1 MPPDHSQPS
10 ADDLSAIFP
19 FHLTVSAGLE
29 IVQFGSGLRRLLPHL
44 AAGNRL
50 EDHFRILRPNLL
62 SRRFR
67 SIEGHRN
74 ATFELEAKSTAFRL
88 FGPLIYAGQ
97 PDTWL
102 LLASPLLNGID
113 ELRAIA
119 PTEAKSF
126 DEAKPRLEL
135 QARELLQRNQEL
147 NLALNAVAA
156 SDLKNS
162 FIANL
167 SHEMRTPI
175 SGVIGLTELVLDSQL
190 TSDQREDLEAV
201 KTSAESLLVL
211 LNDILDFSKVEAGK
225 LDIDTS
231 PFSLRRTLRG
241 VLKLLYIRSAG
252 KAVELSLSVAE
263 EIPDCLQGDAGRLRQ
278 ILTNLVGNAIKFTER
293 GSIAIAVDTETPAA
307 DQVLARFSITD
318 TGIGIPPDKLA
329 LIFEPFR
336 QADDSISRKYGG
348 TGLGLSISSRL
359 VELMGGSLEV
369 SSQPGRG
376 STFSFTL
383 PLRIDRP
390 AGYAVLNAS
399 TPECDTCAPD
409 IEGLKVLL
417 ADDHLVNQKIAVR
430 LLEKQG
436 CSVTAVAT
444 GVEALKA
451 LANDDFDLV
460 LMDVQMPEM
469 DGLAAT
475 ASIRAAEQGGSKH
488 LPIVAMT
495 AHALKGDRARFL
507 ASGMDGYVSKPIR
520 RLELLEAIRS
530 ALLQPARRS
539 VSPERANTSR
549 NNEDLGLRG
558 R

>member
-1 MPPDHSQPS
+1 MMPDQLPPS
-10 ADDLSAIFP
+10 ADDLSSIFP
-19 FHLTVSAGLE
+19 FHVTVSDRLE
-29 IVQFGSGLRRLLPHL
+29 IVQFGAGLARLFPQL

-50 EDHFRILRPNLL
+50 EDHFHILRPNLL
-62 SRRFR
+62 SRKFR
-67 SIEGHRN
+67 SIEDHRN
-74 ATFELEAKSTAFRL
+74 TTFELEAKSSAFRL
-88 FGPLIYAGQ
+88 FGPLIYGGY
-97 PDTWL
+97 PDTWV
-102 LLASPLLNGID
+102 LLASPRLNGID

-119 PTEAKSF
+119 PTEAKSL
-126 DEAKPRLEL
+126 AGAQPRLEP
-135 QARELLQRNQEL
+135 QARELLHRNQEL
-147 NLALNAVAA
+147 THALAAMAV
-156 SDLKNS
+156 SELKNS
-162 FIANL
+162 SIANL

-175 SGVIGLTELVLDSQL
+175 SGVIGLTEMVLDSQL
-190 TSDQREDLEAV
+190 SADQRENLEAV

-231 PFSLRRTLRG
+231 PFSLRRTLRA
-241 VLKLLYIRSAG
+241 VLKVLYVRSAG
-252 KAVELSLSVAE
+252 KAVDLSLRVAE
-263 EIPDCLQGDAGRLRQ
+263 EIPDCLEGDAGRLRQ

-293 GSIAIAVDTETPAA
+293 GSVRIAVDTETSAA
-307 DQVLARFSITD
+307 DQLIRFSITD
-318 TGIGIPPDKLA
+318 TGIGIPPEKLG

-390 AGYAVLNAS
+390 ASYSVVDAS
-399 TPECDTCAPD
+399 TPPGETRAPD
-409 IEGLKVLL
+409 IVGLKVLL
-417 ADDHLVNQKIAVR
+417 AEDHLVNQKIAVR

-444 GVEALKA
+444 GVEALQA
-451 LANDDFDLV
+451 LANDHFDLI

-475 ASIRAAEQGGSKH
+475 ASIRAAEQGGSTH
-488 LPIVAMT
+488 LPIVAIT
-495 AHALKGDRARFL
+495 AHALQGDRTRFL
-507 ASGMDGYVSKPIR
+507 ASGMDGYISKPIR
-520 RLELLEAIRS
+520 SLELLEAIRS
-530 ALLQPARRS
+530 AICKADMQTRPAVREVGIGERL
-539 VSPERANTSR
+539 PE
-549 NNEDLGLRG
+549 
-558 R
+558 

>member
-1 MPPDHSQPS
+1 MMPDQLQPS
-10 ADDLSAIFP
+10 ADDLSSIFP
-19 FHLTVSAGLE
+19 FHVTVSGRLDIVRFGAGLA
-29 IVQFGSGLRRLLPHL
+29 RLFPQL
-44 AAGNRL
+44 AAGSRL
-50 EDHFRILRPNLL
+50 EDHFHILRPNLL

-74 ATFELEAKSTAFRL
+74 TTFELESKSSAFRL
-88 FGPLIYAGQ
+88 FGPLIYGGY
-97 PDTWL
+97 PDTWV
-102 LLASPLLNGID
+102 LLASPRLNGIE

-119 PTEAKSF
+119 PTEAEGF
-126 DEAKPRLEL
+126 AGPQPRLEP
-135 QARELLQRNQEL
+135 QARELLHRNQEL
-147 NLALNAVAA
+147 TDALAAMAA
-156 SDLKNS
+156 SELRNS
-162 FIANL
+162 SIANL

-175 SGVIGLTELVLDSQL
+175 SGVIGLTEMVLDSQL
-190 TSDQREDLEAV
+190 SADQRENLEAV

-231 PFSLRRTLRG
+231 PFSLRRTLQA
-241 VLKLLYIRSAG
+241 VLKVLYVRSAG
-252 KAVELSLSVAE
+252 KAVDLSLNVAE
-263 EIPDCLQGDAGRLRQ
+263 EIPDCLEGDAGRLRQ

-293 GSIAIAVDTETPAA
+293 GSVRIAVATETRAA
-307 DQVLARFSITD
+307 DQVIRFSIID
-318 TGIGIPPDKLA
+318 TGIGIPPEKLA

-369 SSQPGRG
+369 SSQRGRG

-390 AGYAVLNAS
+390 ASYSVPDAS
-399 TPECDTCAPD
+399 APPSESREPD
-409 IEGLKVLL
+409 IVGLKVLL
-417 ADDHLVNQKIAVR
+417 AEDHLVNQKIAVR

-444 GVEALKA
+444 GVEALQA
-451 LANDDFDLV
+451 LANDHFDLV

-475 ASIRAAEQGGSKH
+475 ASIRAAERGGSTH
-488 LPIVAMT
+488 LPIVAIT
-495 AHALKGDRARFL
+495 AHALQGDRTRFL
-507 ASGMDGYVSKPIR
+507 ASGMDGYISKPIR
-520 RLELLEAIRS
+520 SLELLEAIRS
-530 ALLQPARRS
+530 AICKADMQTRTAVREVGTGEPL
-539 VSPERANTSR
+539 PE
-549 NNEDLGLRG
+549 
-558 R
+558 

>member
-1 MPPDHSQPS
+1 MMPDQLQPS
-10 ADDLSAIFP
+10 ADDLSSIFP
-19 FHLTVSAGLE
+19 FHVTVSARLE
-29 IVQFGSGLRRLLPHL
+29 IVQVGAGLARLFPQL
-44 AAGNRL
+44 AAGSRL
-50 EDHFRILRPNLL
+50 EDHFNILRPNLV
-62 SRRFR
+62 SRRFQ
-67 SIEGHRN
+67 SIESHRN
-74 ATFELEAKSTAFRL
+74 TTFELEAKSSAFRL
-88 FGPLIYAGQ
+88 FGPLIYGGQ

-102 LLASPLLNGID
+102 LLASPRLNGID

-119 PTEAKSF
+119 PAEAKSF
-126 DEAKPRLEL
+126 ADAKPGLEL
-135 QARELLQRNQEL
+135 HSRELVHRNQEL
-147 NLALNAVAA
+147 TDALAAMAA
-156 SDLKNS
+156 SELKNG

-175 SGVIGLTELVLDSQL
+175 SGVIGLTEMVLDSQL
-190 TSDQREDLEAV
+190 TSDQRENLEAV

-241 VLKLLYIRSAG
+241 VLKLLYVRSAG
-252 KAVELSLSVAE
+252 KAVDLSLSVAE
-263 EIPDCLQGDAGRLRQ
+263 EIPDCLEGDAGRLRQ

-293 GSIAIAVDTETPAA
+293 GSVTIAVDTETRAA
-307 DQVLARFSITD
+307 DQVIARFSITD

-383 PLRIDRP
+383 PLRVDRP
-390 AGYAVLNAS
+390 AGCGVLNES
-399 TPECDTCAPD
+399 TPQFDTCASD
-409 IEGLKVLL
+409 IAGLKVLL
-417 ADDHLVNQKIAVR
+417 AEDHLVNQKIAVR

-444 GVEALKA
+444 GVEALQA
-451 LANDDFDLV
+451 VANDHFDLV

-475 ASIRAAEQGGSKH
+475 ASIRAAEQGGSEH
-488 LPIVAMT
+488 LPIVAIT
-495 AHALKGDRARFL
+495 AHALQGDRTRFL
-507 ASGMDGYVSKPIR
+507 ASGMDGYISKPIR
-520 RLELLEAIRS
+520 SLELLEAIRS
-530 ALLQPARRS
+530 AIGKADTQARPAVRAAGIS
-539 VSPERANTSR
+539 EQLPE
-549 NNEDLGLRG
+549 
-558 R
+558 

>member
-1 MPPDHSQPS
+1 MPPDHLQPS
-10 ADDLSAIFP
+10 ADDLSSIFP
-19 FHLTVSAGLE
+19 FHLTVSARLE
-29 IVQFGSGLRRLLPHL
+29 IVQFGAGLGRLFPHL

-50 EDHFRILRPNLL
+50 EDHFLILRPKLL
-62 SRRFR
+62 PGRFP

-74 ATFELEAKSTAFRL
+74 TTFELKAKSTSFRL

-102 LLASPLLNGID
+102 LLASPRLSDID
-113 ELRAIA
+113 ELRAMA
-119 PTEAKSF
+119 PPEAKSF
-126 DEAKPRLEL
+126 ADAKSRLEL
-135 QARELLQRNQEL
+135 QAQELLQRNEEL
-147 NLALNAVAA
+147 TQALEGMAA
-156 SDLKNS
+156 SELKNR

-190 TSDQREDLEAV
+190 TSDQRDNLDAV

-225 LDIDTS
+225 LDIDTL
-231 PFSLRRTLRG
+231 PFSLRRTLQA
-241 VLKLLYIRSAG
+241 VLKLLNVRSAR

-263 EIPDCLQGDAGRLRQ
+263 EIPDCLEGDAGRLRQ

-293 GSIAIAVDTETPAA
+293 GSITVAVDSETRAA

-329 LIFEPFR
+329 LIFQPFR

-383 PLRIDRP
+383 PLRIDAP
-390 AGYAVLNAS
+390 AGDPVLNAS
-399 TPECDTCAPD
+399 APPCDTSA
-409 IEGLKVLL
+409 ISIAGLKILL
-417 ADDHLVNQKIAVR
+417 AEDHLVNQRVAVH

-451 LANDDFDLV
+451 LANDHFDLV

-475 ASIRAAEQGGSKH
+475 AAIRAAEQGGSKH

-520 RLELLEAIRS
+520 SPDLLEAMRS
-530 ALLQPARRS
+530 ALCPTDTQ
-539 VSPERANTSR
+539 
-549 NNEDLGLRG
+549 G
-558 R
+558 RIV